1 MRNYKMIT
9 QLAKENAI
17 TYYEILSTF
26 SLRKCVEI
34 SLENLQ

>member
-1 MRNYKMIT
+1 MIT